1 MSRVLEQKSAVA
13 DGAAVADVEVADTVV
28 VVEVAIVEAGLLLLL
43 PTLAARPGGGCIVC

>member
-13 DGAAVADVEVADTVV
+13 DGAAVADVEVADA
-28 VVEVAIVEAGLLLLL
+28 VVEVEVVEAGLLLLL

>member
-13 DGAAVADVEVADTVV
+13 DGAAVADVEVADA
-28 VVEVAIVEAGLLLLL
+28 VVEVEVVEAGLLLLLL